1 MSSSTSS
8 RGSWSSTAGSRRSPI
23 PYRKK
28 PLDYEPAVL
37 CHCGMKAALWIS
49 WSNDNPGRRYLK
61 CYRARV
67 SNTTEGGCGFI
78 TWYEGPCNPFVAS
91 LLVDLRDAVW
101 GLKDVNT
108 ALRLQ
113 LDDVTMRLEQEK
125 NDAIALKE
133 LQRMEKEEEQLKLRD
148 GRTNK
153 AGGDRCLIIAVCV
166 ALCATWIWMALH

>member
-28 PLDYEPAVL
+28 PLDYEPAE
-37 CHCGMKAALWIS
+37 
-49 WSNDNPGRRYLK
+49 R
-61 CYRARV
+61 
-67 SNTTEGGCGFI
+67 GCGFI

-101 GLKDVNT
+101 ELKDVNT

-113 LDDVTMRLEQEK
+113 LDDVTMRLEKEK
-125 NDAIALKE
+125 NDAIALKKE
-133 LQRMEKEEEQLKLRD
+133 LQRMEKEEERLKLCD

>member
-37 CHCGMKAALWIS
+37 CHCGMK
-49 WSNDNPGRRYLK
+49 G
-61 CYRARV
+61 
-67 SNTTEGGCGFI
+67 NTTEGGCGFI